1 MILQETHK
9 LVELLRENMT
19 LRAEMDAMVNIL
31 DVAQMTG
38 YVPNEWRSIL
48 KEQRKMAPYKR
59 IAEQF
64 EPLIK
69 HIEQSDEV
77 NWDEFLST
85 IPAAQLVD

>member
-9 LVELLRENMT
+9 LAELLRENMT

-31 DVAQMTG
+31 DVAQVTG

-48 KEQRKMAPYKR
+48 KEQRKMTTYKK
-59 IAEQF
+59 ISEQA

-69 HIEQSDEV
+69 HIEQAGDV
-77 NWDEFLST
+77 NWDELLSN